1 MPQFAE
7 LFLVLLVLAL
17 HLHSAVAAT
26 NQFHDWY
33 PEFSLPFSTI
43 LQDNCTKEYDIY
55 LTGKRTNIID
65 HLTGGDSDNQLAQP
79 VVNCILSST
88 SEFIKSAMAS
98 AQVLLGL
105 TPTMLAVLGPSTEET
120 SLLFVVGRRP
130 FLALCL
136 AAGSPAVF
144 PLRSFENKDPLEIL
158 KWREDR
164 LRPPM
169 VQGTRERIIM
179 ILQYAFAFGAIANS
193 ALVSRQ
199 LGISVIS
206 NFAPQRTYLV
216 LLWAFLI
223 LLIHGFGSFTLM
235 LRVRTADELDKT
247 GYSWLKR
254 QFVLVNDRHPVK
266 LKVVPESY
274 WFLFLTWFTAMGTIC
289 HVIYGTLVF
298 SSLLFISVRDSL
310 LVIARY
316 MVSVICCRVIL
327 MYELASLRRVFHY
340 SAIESSEEELRADF
354 QTKSGASDVVTN
366 IRTDMSSG
374 RTFTE

>member
-26 NQFHDWY
+26 NQFRDWY

-55 LTGKRTNIID
+55 LTGKRTNIND

-136 AAGSPAVF
+136 AVGSPAVF
-144 PLRSFENKDPLEIL
+144 PLRSFENKDSLEIL

-179 ILQYAFAFGAIANS
+179 I
-193 ALVSRQ
+193 R
-199 LGISVIS
+199 
-206 NFAPQRTYLV
+206 
-216 LLWAFLI
+216 
-223 LLIHGFGSFTLM
+223 
-235 LRVRTADELDKT
+235 
-247 GYSWLKR
+247 
-254 QFVLVNDRHPVK
+254 
-266 LKVVPESY
+266 
-274 WFLFLTWFTAMGTIC
+274 
-289 HVIYGTLVF
+289 
-298 SSLLFISVRDSL
+298 
-310 LVIARY
+310 
-316 MVSVICCRVIL
+316 
-327 MYELASLRRVFHY
+327 
-340 SAIESSEEELRADF
+340 
-354 QTKSGASDVVTN
+354 
-366 IRTDMSSG
+366 
-374 RTFTE
+374 